1 MAKIKLPQLFNQKLT
16 FEPVL
21 SEDDELIK
29 DINDDPVTHDNVWQL
44 KEDINADELDR
55 FWDQTLAEM
64 RSEETK

>member
-21 SEDDELIK
+21 NEDDELIK
-29 DINDDPVTHDNVWQL
+29 DISNDPVTHDNVWQL
-44 KEDINADELDR
+44 KEEINADDLDK
-55 FWDQTLAEM
+55 FWDQTLTEM